1 MRGVIFAILASF
13 AWGLAPILFKL
24 GLKAE
29 VSNLIAIMVHNF
41 SAFLLASLLFFTLG
55 EPLKVG
61 LRELVFI
68 SLGGMLSG
76 FLALLFYFEAV
87 RHGKV
92 SIVAPIASTS
102 PLWSVLFA
110 YVLLGEGL
118 NFQKLVGVLLI
129 VLGITLLSLSKQ

>member
-1 MRGVIFAILASF
+1 VKGVIFAILASL

-29 VSNLIAIMVHNF
+29 VSNLFALMVHNF
-41 SAFLLASLLFFTLG
+41 SAFLLASLLFFALG
-55 EPLKVG
+55 EPFKVG

-68 SLGGMLSG
+68 SVGGILSG
-76 FLALLFYFEAV
+76 FLGLFFYFEAV

-118 NFQKLVGVLLI
+118 NLQKLVGVLLI

>member
-1 MRGVIFAILASF
+1 VRGVFFAILASF

-24 GLKAE
+24 GLKTE
-29 VSNLIAIMVHNF
+29 VSNLFALMVHNF

-55 EPLKVG
+55 ESLKVG

-68 SLGGMLSG
+68 SFGGMLSG
-76 FLALLFYFEAV
+76 FLGLFLYFEAV

-102 PLWSVLFA
+102 PFWSVLFA

-118 NFQKLVGVLLI
+118 NLQKLVGVFLI
-129 VLGITLLSLSKQ
+129 VVGITLFSLSKQ

>member
-1 MRGVIFAILASF
+1 MRGVIFAILTSL

-29 VSNLIAIMVHNF
+29 VSNLFALMVHNF
-41 SAFLLASLLFFTLG
+41 SAFLLASLLVFTLG

-61 LRELVFI
+61 LRELIII

-76 FLALLFYFEAV
+76 FLGLFFYFEAV

-102 PLWSVLFA
+102 PFWSVLFA
-110 YVLLGEGL
+110 YFLLGESL
-118 NFQKLVGVLLI
+118 NLQKLVGVFLI
-129 VLGITLLSLSKQ
+129 VIGITLLSLSKQ